1 MTECFVCLGDE
12 PPLLTGLC
20 ACTDRALHPACQRAL
35 VRKTPKADTQ
45 FASVCGACKQQYA
58 NVELRWVRRLS
69 PRGIVVAMA
78 TALSVVSLGGGVSEL
93 VCYGQLAKREV
104 RAFVWMV
111 ALGVFL
117 LGVGVCS
124 AGVAAAQLHTARRS
138 GQAMRDVFFSAQVRV
153 RMRRA

>member
-1 MTECFVCLGDE
+1 M
-12 PPLLTGLC
+12 
-20 ACTDRALHPACQRAL
+20 
-35 VRKTPKADTQ
+35 
-45 FASVCGACKQQYA
+45 
-58 NVELRWVRRLS
+58 
-69 PRGIVVAMA
+69 
-78 TALSVVSLGGGVSEL
+78 SVVTLSGGVTE
-93 VCYGQLAKREV
+93 VARWQLAKREV

-138 GQAMRDVFFSAQVRV
+138 GQAMRDVFFPAQVRV